1 MSLKVTRKVYK
12 YDELPQGNAIRYLT
26 LHAGSG
32 NDPLQCSLHT
42 APMPE
47 TQFEALSYVWGS
59 DVRDQEITC
68 DGRTLALTTNLF
80 RVLQRVRRPDAPR
93 RIWAD
98 LICINQENL
107 DEKSY
112 QVAIMGQIYRHACR
126 VLIHMGNDDEGHG
139 PQVCS
144 LLNDLC
150 TSIDDILPTIGE
162 DWDTFPYPKEDDPIL
177 TDPRWDSFRLLL
189 DVPWFTRGTKKTSHR
204 LPACSA
210 DYEIVSSF
218 FHIPVPPEYLFDES
232 QVLLYMRPKCLA

>member
-1 MSLKVTRKVYK
+1 MSSRLTREVYQ
-12 YDELPQGNAIRYLT
+12 YDELPQNNVIRYLT

-47 TQFEALSYVWGS
+47 TEFEALSYVWGS
-59 DVRDQEITC
+59 DVRDQEIIC
-68 DGRTLALTTNLF
+68 DERTLELTTNLF
-80 RVLQRVRRPDAPR
+80 RVLERVRQPDAPR

-112 QVAIMGQIYRHACR
+112 QVAIMGQIYRHASC
-126 VLIHMGNDDEGHG
+126 VLIHMGNDDGGHG

-150 TSIDDILPTIGE
+150 TTIDGILPMIVK
-162 DWDTFPYPKEDDPIL
+162 DWNTFPYPNENDPIL
-177 TDPRWDSFRLLL
+177 IDPRWDSLRQLLE
-189 DVPWFTRGTKKTSHR
+189 VPWFTRG
-204 LPACSA
+204 
-210 DYEIVSSF
+210 I
-218 FHIPVPPEYLFDES
+218 
-232 QVLLYMRPKCLA
+232 